1 MVVNIHQAKTHL
13 SQLLKRIAL
22 GETIYIARDWTPI
35 AQLVPIPSQAV
46 TRLPDL
52 AKDTLW
58 VAEDFDSPET
68 NAQVAGL
75 FTGTP
80 PAPARKPKTPRS

>member
-1 MVVNIHQAKTHL
+1 MVVNIHQAKTQL

-22 GETIYIARDWTPI
+22 GETIYIARDGTPV

-52 AKDTLW
+52 AKDALW
-58 VAEDFDSPET
+58 VAEDWDSPEI
-68 NAQVAGL
+68 NAKVAGL
-75 FTGTP
+75 FAGAP
-80 PAPARKPKTPRS
+80 RLPARKPKAPRS